1 LHPQEKLR
9 IARAVSTAIRGLAA
23 HWRMA
28 AADPLECALG
38 LGALPVDDRKR
49 CVDRANEA
57 AHRRLAKIGVL
68 IDARGDERM
77 RDLHEER
84 GGPAKQKE
92 AFAVD
97 PAGNTVDRKD
107 PGVAHTTSVLLRSFG
122 YAFEGVAYILRT
134 QRNARIE
141 IAIAIAVLAL
151 AAWLGMS
158 AVEWAVLVITI
169 ALVMALEWV
178 NTSLELAV
186 SLASP
191 ERHPSA
197 KAAKDVAAA
206 CVLLGAITSIV
217 VALLLF
223 APRLVSRLPGT

>member
-1 LHPQEKLR
+1 
-9 IARAVSTAIRGLAA
+9 
-23 HWRMA
+23 
-28 AADPLECALG
+28 
-38 LGALPVDDRKR
+38 
-49 CVDRANEA
+49 
-57 AHRRLAKIGVL
+57 
-68 IDARGDERM
+68 M
-77 RDLHEER
+77 RDLHQEGGGAPEQEEALAIDAA
-84 GGPAKQKE
+84 GD
-92 AFAVD
+92 AVD
-97 PAGNTVDRKD
+97 RQD

-122 YAFEGVAYILRT
+122 FAIEGVAYILRT

-141 IAIAIAVLAL
+141 FGIATLAVAL
-151 AAWLGMS
+151 AAWLGIT

-169 ALVMALEWV
+169 ALVMALEWI

-206 CVLLGAITSIV
+206 CVLLGAITSVV

-223 APRLVSRLPGT
+223 APRLVARLPGT